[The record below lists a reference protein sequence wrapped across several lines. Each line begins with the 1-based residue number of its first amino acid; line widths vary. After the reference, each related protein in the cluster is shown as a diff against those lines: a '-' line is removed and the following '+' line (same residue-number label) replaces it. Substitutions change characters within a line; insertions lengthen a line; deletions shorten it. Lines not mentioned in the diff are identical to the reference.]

1 MTSLSISHFWFKMAL
16 SAALPSLARVLCLCL
31 GTVLALRA
39 ASRDLRCA
47 FGKGSLCCLSLA
59 SGRLVPTKVIEL
71 CVSNPTLLAEAVC
84 WGRLMVPALIR
95 SLERV
100 APYIC
105 PHERYFANTKQLLQQ
120 IRITLALLAQL
131 SCKELV
137 CESQILQRM
146 GRCNEEVDNCLR
158 VLKFG

>member
-1 MTSLSISHFWFKMAL
+1 MAL
-16 SAALPSLARVLCLCL
+16 SAALPSLARVLCPCL
-31 GTVLALRA
+31 GTALALRA

-71 CVSNPTLLAEAVC
+71 CISNPTLLAEAVC
-84 WGRLMVPALIR
+84 WGRLMVPALIA
-95 SLERV
+95 SLESF

-105 PHERYFANTKQLLQQ
+105 PHERYFCENTQQLLKQ
-120 IRITLALLAQL
+120 IRITLALLAQP

-137 CESQILQRM
+137 CESFILRRM
-146 GRCNEEVDNCLR
+146 GRCNEEVDICLR
-158 VLKFG
+158 ALELE